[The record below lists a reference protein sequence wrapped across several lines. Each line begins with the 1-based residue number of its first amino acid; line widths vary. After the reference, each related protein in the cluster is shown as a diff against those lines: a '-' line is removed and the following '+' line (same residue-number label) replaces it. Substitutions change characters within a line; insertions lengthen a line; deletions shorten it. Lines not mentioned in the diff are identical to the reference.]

1 MYNNSL
7 EGSIPPSLE
16 RCSHLQD
23 VCLCHN
29 KLNGTIPEQLLGP
42 QSLPLVLLNVSHNSL
57 TGSLP
62 PDVGNLKLLVALD
75 VSYNK
80 FSKEILAQ
88 LGDCLALETLYMQG
102 NYFKGTI
109 PDLSKLKGI
118 QYVDLS
124 NNNLLGQIPRYTINF
139 HKQNLN
145 LSFNNLEGDVPVEGV
160 FRNASAVEVKGSIGL
175 CGGI

>member
-42 QSLPLVLLNVSHNSL
+42 QFLPLVLLNVSHNSL

-118 QYVDLS
+118 QYFDLS